1 MALLRS
7 KPCKLDLTDIFEHWK
22 PESLKRIQRDITDYM
37 AQDQSERLEATH
49 MLPPLK
55 IESKPPMKFII
66 PPSPIS
72 DCYTYSW
79 EFGYLE
85 DVKASCLKLSR
96 LLASQIYRAKY
107 TPDCE
112 PKCSDAHLEH
122 QEGAWDATKTGPGE
136 DLEFWSKMW
145 EEEMEALAR
154 KAKGWGSD
162 LRYVCSVEYV

>member
-22 PESLKRIQRDITDYM
+22 SENLKRVQRDITDYIG
-37 AQDQSERLEATH
+37 QDQSERLGATH
-49 MLPPLK
+49 MMPPLK

-85 DVKASCLKLSR
+85 DVKSDEERDRRAIIWNALSTWSFHLHQPR
-96 LLASQIYRAKY
+96 FQLQTSLPES
-107 TPDCE
+107 PDHRISYQQY
-112 PKCSDAHLEH
+112 PA
-122 QEGAWDATKTGPGE
+122 
-136 DLEFWSKMW
+136 
-145 EEEMEALAR
+145 
-154 KAKGWGSD
+154 
-162 LRYVCSVEYV
+162 